1 MKKSQIVKKIISEK
15 FASKAQQRLFYAM
28 ADKDTKKGKK
38 FKKWAKEF
46 SDDTDFDELPEKVSK
61 KKKKRESVNPKMKK
75 GDLMEYINSKKILN
89 EQDREMFLITEIPR
103 SDKVKIFRFFETLR
117 DSGLINMFGSYPILN
132 WTRDDLERWLYGLR
146 KDIDSIESEI
156 ENLEYDND
164 EGDYDSE
171 IESLQRDLEIIN
183 KLLDTKDEIRDI
195 LIRAALKRID
205 NTDGDHE
212 LRNVQR
218 VFEKMAKECW
228 KMWTTT
234 LYG

>member
-1 MKKSQIVKKIISEK
+1 MKKRDILKEVYTEKQRKWACWQAGLSSKK
-15 FASKAQQRLFYAM
+15 R
-28 ADKDTKKGKK
+28 KKG
-38 FKKWAKEF
+38 
-46 SDDTDFDELPEKVSK
+46 LSK
-61 KKKKRESVNPKMKK
+61 KEAEEMCSDADHSKRKEESKNPKMKK
-75 GDLMEYINSKKILN
+75 GDLVEYINTKKHLN
-89 EQDREMFLITEIPR
+89 EQDREMFLINEIPR
-103 SDKVKIFRFFETLR
+103 GDKVKIFRFFETLR
-117 DSGLINMFGSYPILN
+117 DSGLINMFGAYPILN
-132 WTRDDLERWLYGLR
+132 WTRDDLERWLYGQR

-156 ENLEYDND
+156 EDLEYEND
-164 EGDYDSE
+164 EGDNDSE
-171 IESLQRDLEIIN
+171 IESLKQDLEIIN

-205 NTDGDHE
+205 NTDGNDE

>member
-1 MKKSQIVKKIISEK
+1 MKKRDILKEVYTEK
-15 FASKAQQRLFYAM
+15 QR
-28 ADKDTKKGKK
+28 
-38 FKKWAKEF
+38 KWACWQAGL
-46 SDDTDFDELPEKVSK
+46 SSK
-61 KKKKRESVNPKMKK
+61 KRKKSLSKKEAEEMCSDVDHSKRKEESKNPKMKK
-75 GDLMEYINSKKILN
+75 GDLVEYINTKKHLN
-89 EQDREMFLITEIPR
+89 EQDREMFLINEIPR
-103 SDKVKIFRFFETLR
+103 GDKVKIFRFFETLR
-117 DSGLINMFGSYPILN
+117 DSGLINMFGAYPILN

-171 IESLQRDLEIIN
+171 IESLQHDLEIIN

-205 NTDGDHE
+205 NTDGNHE
-212 LRNVQR
+212 LRNVQK